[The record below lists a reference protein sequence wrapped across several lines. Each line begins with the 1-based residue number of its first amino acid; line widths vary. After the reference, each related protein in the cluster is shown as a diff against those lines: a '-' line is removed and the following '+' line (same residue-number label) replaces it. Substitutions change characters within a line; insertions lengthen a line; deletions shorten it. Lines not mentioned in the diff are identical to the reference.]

1 MGNGQKCLT
10 SEVYWKTFL
19 EELHSS
25 VWNNIFFSGGYSTEY
40 LKHILNIVFNQLLLT
55 TRVAEIF
62 KHNDVVSTRYANAN
76 GTV

>member
-1 MGNGQKCLT
+1 MDKSVLLLRFIGRL
-10 SEVYWKTFL
+10 SWKSYTL
-19 EELHSS
+19 LSGI
-25 VWNNIFFSGGYSTEY
+25 IFFSGGYSTEY